1 MLNDTKSIT
10 KICVIHLNQ
19 IGDLCFSLP
28 LLKSLRE
35 HFPEATIH
43 SVVRPYLEGLLR
55 DSPYVDR
62 IILRKDTNLAMIGLL
77 GILVRGRY
85 DLLIALPRAEEAQIL
100 AGLSGATLKAGFAHF
115 PWDIGLNVREVIQGH
130 NSWFNNAKLLMRLGI
145 PIAQDNYVGLL
156 RVDEPMN
163 LKGMPWRYAVFS
175 PGASKRRLAKAWD
188 ERKFASVIAW
198 LSMEFG
204 LSCVLV
210 GGDDTA
216 ECTGVIS
223 EYVEEF
229 LKGGV
234 QQVVDLAGK
243 INLRELAAV
252 LKKAKLFVGIDSG
265 VMHMASALDI
275 PTVGIFGPTDPL
287 YVAPQNKQ
295 SLVVR
300 QDLACSPCYLR
311 SPCYNRICLEDLD
324 AEAVLGACRKV
335 LSIGID
341 PPDGHQQKPN
351 N

>member
-1 MLNDTKSIT
+1 MSSDTKSIT

-43 SVVRPYLEGLLR
+43 SVLRPYLEGLLR

-62 IILRKDTNLAMIGLL
+62 IILREDTNFAKIGLW
-77 GILVRGRY
+77 GALVKGRY
-85 DLLIALPRAEEAQIL
+85 DLLIVLPRSEEAQIL
-100 AGLSGATLKAGFAHF
+100 AGLSCAALKAGFAHF
-115 PWDIGLNVREVIQGH
+115 PWDFGLDVREVIQGH
-130 NSWFNNAKLLMRLGI
+130 NSWFNNAKLLRRLGI
-145 PIAQDNYVGLL
+145 PIAQENYVGLL

-163 LKGMPWRYAVFS
+163 LKGMPFRYAVFS
-175 PGASKRRLAKAWD
+175 PGASRRRLAKAWD
-188 ERKFASVIAW
+188 ERKFAVVIAG

-223 EYVEEF
+223 GYVEEI
-229 LKGGV
+229 LNGGV
-234 QQVVDLAGK
+234 RQIVDLAGK

-252 LKKAKLFVGIDSG
+252 LKRAKLFVGIDSG

-275 PTVGIFGPTDPL
+275 PTVGIFGPTDPA

-300 QDLACSPCYLR
+300 KDLACSPCYLR
-311 SPCYNRICLEDLD
+311 SPCDHRRCLEELD
-324 AEAVLGACRKV
+324 EQTVLQACRKV
-335 LSIGID
+335 LSN
-341 PPDGHQQKPN
+341 Q
-351 N
+351 

>member
-1 MLNDTKSIT
+1 MLSDIKSIT

-28 LLKSLRE
+28 LLKSLRD

-43 SVVRPYLEGLLR
+43 SVVRPYLEGLLT

-62 IILRKDTNLAMIGLL
+62 IILRKDTNLARIGLL
-77 GILVRGRY
+77 GTLVRGRY
-85 DLLIALPRAEEAQIL
+85 DLLIALPRSGEAQIL
-100 AGLSGATLKAGFAHF
+100 AGLSCATLKAGFAHF
-115 PWDIGLNVREVIQGH
+115 PWDIGLDVREVIQGH
-130 NSWFNNAKLLMRLGI
+130 NSWFNNAKLLKRLGI

-163 LKGMPWRYAVFS
+163 LNGMPWRYAVFS

-188 ERKFASVIAW
+188 ERKFASIIAR

-204 LSCVLV
+204 LSGVLV
-210 GGDDTA
+210 GGNDTA
-216 ECTGVIS
+216 ECTGLIGK
-223 EYVEEF
+223 YVEEI

-275 PTVGIFGPTDPL
+275 PVVSIFGPTDPV
-287 YVAPQNKQ
+287 YTGPQNTR
-295 SLVVR
+295 SSVVR
-300 QDLACSPCYLR
+300 KQLKCTPCYLR
-311 SPCYNRICLEDLD
+311 EPCSHRKCLEELD
-324 AEAVLGACRKV
+324 AEAVLEACRKV
-335 LSIGID
+335 LSN
-341 PPDGHQQKPN
+341 Q
-351 N
+351 

>member
-1 MLNDTKSIT
+1 MASDIKGIT

-28 LLKSLRE
+28 LLKSLRD
-35 HFPEATIH
+35 HFPEASIH
-43 SVVRPYLEGLLR
+43 SVLRPYLEGLLR

-62 IILRKDTNLAMIGLL
+62 IILRKDTNFARIALWGALL
-77 GILVRGRY
+77 RGRY
-85 DLLIALPRAEEAQIL
+85 DLLIALPRSEEAQIL
-100 AGLSGATLKAGFAHF
+100 AGLSCAGLKAGFAHF
-115 PWDIGLNVREVIQGH
+115 PWDIGLDVKEVIQGH
-130 NSWFNNAKLLMRLGI
+130 NSWFNNAKLLKRLGI

-156 RVDEPMN
+156 RVDEPMS
-163 LKGMPWRYAVFS
+163 LKGMPFRYAVFS

-188 ERKFASVIAW
+188 ERKFALVIAG

-223 EYVEEF
+223 GYVGEF

-243 INLRELAAV
+243 ISLRELAAV

-265 VMHMASALDI
+265 VMHMASALNI
-275 PTVGIFGPTDPL
+275 PTVGIFGPTDPF

-295 SLVVR
+295 SIVVR
-300 QDLACSPCYLR
+300 QGLACSPCYMR
-311 SPCYNRICLEDLD
+311 TPCDHRRCLEELD
-324 AEAVLGACRKV
+324 AEAVLEACRKIT
-335 LSIGID
+335 L
-341 PPDGHQQKPN
+341 
-351 N
+351 

>member
-1 MLNDTKSIT
+1 MASDIKGIT

-28 LLKSLRE
+28 LLKSLRD
-35 HFPEATIH
+35 HFPEASIH

-55 DSPYVDR
+55 DSPYIDR
-62 IILRKDTNLAMIGLL
+62 IILRRDSYPARLGLL
-77 GILVRGRY
+77 MTLIRQHY
-85 DLLIALPRAEEAQIL
+85 DLIIALPRSEEAL
-100 AGLSGATLKAGFAHF
+100 MLTGLSGARLKAGFNHA
-115 PWDIGLNVREVIQGH
+115 PWDLGLDVKEVIQGH
-130 NSWFNNAKLLMRLGI
+130 NSWFNNAKLLKRLGI
-145 PIAQDNYVGLL
+145 PISQDNYVCLL
-156 RVDEPMN
+156 RVDEPMS
-163 LKGMPWRYAVFS
+163 LKGMPFRYAVFS

-188 ERKFASVIAW
+188 ERKFALVIAG

-223 EYVEEF
+223 GYVGEF

-252 LKKAKLFVGIDSG
+252 LKKAKLFVGNDSG

-275 PTVGIFGPTDPL
+275 PTVGIFGPTDPF
-287 YVAPQNKQ
+287 YVAPQNEK
-295 SLVVR
+295 SMVVR
-300 QDLACSPCYLR
+300 LDLACSPCYLR
-311 SPCYNRICLEDLD
+311 TPCDHRRCLEELD
-324 AEAVLGACRKV
+324 AEAVLEACRKIT
-335 LSIGID
+335 L
-341 PPDGHQQKPN
+341 
-351 N
+351 

>member
-1 MLNDTKSIT
+1 MASDIKGIT

-28 LLKSLRE
+28 LLKSLRD
-35 HFPEATIH
+35 HFPEASIH
-43 SVVRPYLEGLLR
+43 CVLRPYLEGLLR

-62 IILRKDTNLAMIGLL
+62 IILRRDSYPARLGLL
-77 GILVRGRY
+77 MTLIRQHY
-85 DLLIALPRAEEAQIL
+85 DLIIALPRSEEAL
-100 AGLSGATLKAGFAHF
+100 MLTGLSGARLKAGFNHA
-115 PWDIGLNVREVIQGH
+115 PWDLGLDVKEVIQGH
-130 NSWFNNAKLLMRLGI
+130 NSWFNNAKLLKRLGI
-145 PIAQDNYVGLL
+145 PITQDNYVGLL
-156 RVDEPMN
+156 KVDEPMS
-163 LKGMPWRYAVFS
+163 LKGMPFRYAVFS

-188 ERKFASVIAW
+188 ERKFALVIAG

-223 EYVEEF
+223 GYVGEF

-265 VMHMASALDI
+265 VMHMASALNI
-275 PTVGIFGPTDPL
+275 PTVGIFGPTDPF

-295 SLVVR
+295 SIVVR
-300 QDLACSPCYLR
+300 QDLACSPCYMR
-311 SPCYNRICLEDLD
+311 TPCDHRRCLEELD
-324 AEAVLGACRKV
+324 AQAVLEACRKII
-335 LSIGID
+335 L
-341 PPDGHQQKPN
+341 
-351 N
+351 